1 MKKLLMISC
10 IYMDDEH
17 SGITRKVKSYYRAL
31 EKQYDT
37 WLVAYQQ
44 GEIGIWHKGKVKT
57 IPNKNPYKKA
67 GLIAVV
73 KKLIEEQDFDYVYIR
88 RIPCNFYVMSL
99 LKKIKQKRGV
109 DSILWEIPTYPYDYE
124 DHSRIEKIENYLD
137 KKWRKHLKKYVD
149 RIVTFSEDAFIFD
162 IPCIRL
168 ENGIDVEAIPVREPG
183 EKQPD
188 EINLIAVAVLH
199 DWHGY
204 DRLLEG
210 MGQYYK
216 NRQQKKVYFHLIG
229 DGPAKSQ
236 YEELIEKYG
245 LQEYVKMYGYLS
257 PQESAE
263 IYNKCDIA
271 VESLA
276 WHRIHVKIG
285 STLKVREYLAKGMPI
300 FASSPMDVVP
310 KGWEYAAYAPIDD
323 SPIEID
329 SVIAFYEKVYGQRT
343 PEEVAEEIR
352 CFAIKNCDINKTL
365 KGIVDY
371 WRNKYE

>member
-10 IYMDDEH
+10 VYMDDEY
-17 SGITRKVKSYYRAL
+17 SGITRKVKSYYRAF

-44 GEIGIWHKGKVKT
+44 GEVGVWHNGKVRT
-57 IPNKNPYKKA
+57 MPNKNPYKKA
-67 GLIAVV
+67 GLIMAVR
-73 KKLIEEQDFDYVYIR
+73 KLIEEQNFDYVYIR
-88 RIPCNFYVMSL
+88 RLACNFYVMSL
-99 LKKIKQKRGV
+99 LKKMKETNRIK
-109 DSILWEIPTYPYDYE
+109 SILWEIPTYPYDFE
-124 DHSRIEKIENYLD
+124 DHSPIEKIENCLD
-137 KKWRKHLKKYVD
+137 KRWRKHLKKYVD
-149 RIVTFSEDAFIFD
+149 RIVTFSEDSSIFG

-168 ENGIDVEAIPVREPG
+168 ENGIDIEEISVRKLH
-183 EKQPD
+183 KQEDD
-188 EINLIAVAVLH
+188 EIHLIAVAVLH

-216 NRQQKKVYFHLIG
+216 NNGEKKIYFHLVG

-245 LQEYVKMYGYLS
+245 LQKFVKIYGYLS
-257 PQESAE
+257 PQESAK
-263 IYNKCDIA
+263 IYDECDIA
-271 VESLA
+271 IESLA

-310 KGWEYAAYAPIDD
+310 KEWEYAAYAPIDD
-323 SPIEID
+323 SPIDIA
-329 SVIAFYEKVYGQRT
+329 SVIAFYKKIYGEKTQ
-343 PEEVAEEIR
+343 EEVIKEIR
-352 CFAIKNCDINKTL
+352 QFAMEHCDINRTL
-365 KGIVDY
+365 NRIVEY

>member
-10 IYMDDEH
+10 VYMDDEY
-17 SGITRKVKSYYRAL
+17 SGITRKVKSYYRAF

-44 GEIGIWHKGKVKT
+44 GEVGVWHNGKVRT
-57 IPNKNPYKKA
+57 MPNKNPYKKA
-67 GLIAVV
+67 GLIMAVR
-73 KKLIEEQDFDYVYIR
+73 KLIEEQNFDYVYIR
-88 RIPCNFYVMSL
+88 RLACNFYVMSI
-99 LKKIKQKRGV
+99 LKKMKETNRIK
-109 DSILWEIPTYPYDYE
+109 SILWEIPTYPYDFE
-124 DHSRIEKIENYLD
+124 DHSPIEKIENCLD
-137 KKWRKHLKKYVD
+137 KRWRKHLKKYVD
-149 RIVTFSEDAFIFD
+149 RIVTFSEDSSIFG

-168 ENGIDVEAIPVREPG
+168 ENGIDIEEISVRKPH
-183 EKQPD
+183 KQEDD
-188 EINLIAVAVLH
+188 EIHLIAVAVLH

-216 NRQQKKVYFHLIG
+216 NNGEKKIYFHLVG

-245 LQEYVKMYGYLS
+245 LQKFVKIYGYLS
-257 PQESAE
+257 PQESAK
-263 IYNKCDIA
+263 IYDKCDIA
-271 VESLA
+271 IESLA

-310 KGWEYAAYAPIDD
+310 KEWEYAAYAPIDD
-323 SPIEID
+323 SPIDIA
-329 SVIAFYEKVYGQRT
+329 SVIAFYKKIYGEKTQ
-343 PEEVAEEIR
+343 EEVIKEIR
-352 CFAIKNCDINKTL
+352 QFAMEHCDINRTL
-365 KGIVDY
+365 NRIVEY

>member
-10 IYMDDEH
+10 VYMDDEY
-17 SGITRKVKSYYRAL
+17 SGITRKVKSYYRAF

-44 GEIGIWHKGKVKT
+44 GEVGVWHNGKVRT
-57 IPNKNPYKKA
+57 MPNKNPYKKA
-67 GLIAVV
+67 GLIMAVR
-73 KKLIEEQDFDYVYIR
+73 KLIEEQNFDYVYIR
-88 RIPCNFYVMSL
+88 RLACNFYVMSL
-99 LKKIKQKRGV
+99 LKKMKETNRIK
-109 DSILWEIPTYPYDYE
+109 SILWEIPTYPYDFE
-124 DHSRIEKIENYLD
+124 DHSPIEKIENCLD
-137 KKWRKHLKKYVD
+137 KRWRKHLKKYVD
-149 RIVTFSEDAFIFD
+149 RIVTFSEDSSIFG

-168 ENGIDVEAIPVREPG
+168 ENGIDIEEISVRKPH
-183 EKQPD
+183 KQEDD
-188 EINLIAVAVLH
+188 EIHLIAVAVLH

-216 NRQQKKVYFHLIG
+216 NNGEKKIYFHLVG

-245 LQEYVKMYGYLS
+245 LQKFVKIYGYLS
-257 PQESAE
+257 PQESAK
-263 IYNKCDIA
+263 IYDECDIA
-271 VESLA
+271 IESLA

-310 KGWEYAAYAPIDD
+310 KEWEYAAYAPIDD
-323 SPIEID
+323 SPIDIA
-329 SVIAFYEKVYGQRT
+329 SVIAFYKKIYGEKTQ
-343 PEEVAEEIR
+343 EEVIKEIR
-352 CFAIKNCDINKTL
+352 QFAMEHCDINRTL
-365 KGIVDY
+365 NRIVEY